1 MSEVEKTRRRLR
13 EQLGREPEIQ
23 EVAREL
29 FQRKAE
35 LEKVEQVM
43 GLLTPTEKAILG
55 FRYGLLDGAFRT
67 AEEVALEFNL
77 EPTRVRQLE
86 AKALKKLRHP
96 IRSLW
101 SKELI
106 FLPARPEDAA
116 DLARLLN
123 SVRHF
128 PQVTPADC
136 LANIQR
142 GPERQAWVARRD
154 DQIAHVQSY
163 LHPYSGQ
170 MFWLACQPTDC
181 PALVEICMDFIEHQA
196 TRDYLLVASD
206 KFPTLLDCLKARNY
220 RVISQETP
228 QTLDLAH
235 FQSPP
240 DLLDRLR
247 QQGFHFATMA
257 EVREQ
262 PGLSESL
269 YELELEM
276 ARDVPNAVVQRE
288 PSFSEFQQRLAEHR
302 EHDSYWALVL
312 QGEQVV
318 AHSQHLRRGPD
329 YFYSFGTGVRRALR
343 GRGLALAAKVYALER
358 IKASG
363 ASRVD
368 TSNEVENRAMLHIN
382 QKLGYRPLGRQFYF
396 TPPESASFFQPG

>member
-1 MSEVEKTRRRLR
+1 MSDVERTRRRLR
-13 EQLGREPEIQ
+13 KELGREPEIQ
-23 EVAREL
+23 EIAEKLFGQRPRDEL
-29 FQRKAE
+29 GQMME
-35 LEKVEQVM
+35 
-43 GLLTPTEKAILG
+43 LLTPIERAVLG
-55 FRYGLLDGAFRT
+55 FETGLLDGRT
-67 AEEVALEFNL
+67 RSSDEIALEFNMDR
-77 EPTRVRQLE
+77 TQVHRVRAGGLR
-86 AKALKKLRHP
+86 KLRNP
-96 IRSLW
+96 VRALW
-101 SKELI
+101 SDEMLL
-106 FLPARPEDAA
+106 LPARPEDAA

-196 TRDYLLVASD
+196 TRDFLLVASD

-257 EVREQ
+257 QVREQ

-269 YELELEM
+269 YELELEI

-318 AHSQHLRRGPD
+318 AHSQHLWRGPD

-358 IKASG
+358 IKAGG